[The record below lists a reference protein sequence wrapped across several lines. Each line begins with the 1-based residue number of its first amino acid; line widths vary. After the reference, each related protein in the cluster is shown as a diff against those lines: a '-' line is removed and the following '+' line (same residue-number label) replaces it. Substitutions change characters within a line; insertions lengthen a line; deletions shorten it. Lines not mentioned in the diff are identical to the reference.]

1 MEWTRS
7 ETLGIANHACTQCHG
22 LGLRG
27 GRLSER
33 QPCNCVLRAIFRI
46 CYEKFH
52 QVSTQERRMSRVTL
66 DGTGPQCRRVVWGR
80 KDEEYIADFL
90 AVAKRTLREDEHRIF
105 RMHFLLGG
113 TWRICCDKLGIDKGT
128 FFHAV
133 YRIEERMGRVL
144 REMKPYALY
153 PLDEYFSGV
162 RMDHNAAPKTGLS
175 TTASLSE
182 VVAMPA
188 AGRAAAVAG
197 RPLEPPLKGQRRLSV
212 LTHLHKSNR
221 RAA

>member
-1 MEWTRS
+1 
-7 ETLGIANHACTQCHG
+7 
-22 LGLRG
+22 
-27 GRLSER
+27 
-33 QPCNCVLRAIFRI
+33 
-46 CYEKFH
+46 
-52 QVSTQERRMSRVTL
+52 MSRVTL
-66 DGTGPQCRRVVWGR
+66 DGTGSQCRRVVWGR

-90 AVAKRTLREDEHRIF
+90 AVAKRTLREDEHKIF
-105 RMHFLLGG
+105 RLHFLLGG
-113 TWRICCDKLGIDKGT
+113 TWRMCCDRLGIDKGT

-162 RMDHNAAPKTGLS
+162 RMDLREAKKAAA
-175 TTASLSE
+175 TAPLAE
-182 VVAMPA
+182 VVEMPSIA
-188 AGRAAAVAG
+188 ARVSSAGVAG
-197 RPLEPPLKGQRRLSV
+197 RPLEAPLKGTRRLSV